1 MKVFRDRGVR
11 RHRAALRGA
20 VSTSATL
27 CEVIAKEI
35 GYPLEEVTPESR
47 LAEELELDLFDLAE
61 LVEAL
66 ESTFS
71 ARIPDS
77 ALHSFR
83 SVADVER
90 FLRAELRP
98 AAPDHA
104 KWTSERAISR
114 RQTRVPLH
122 PG

>member
-1 MKVFRDRGVR
+1 MKVVRDRGVR

-20 VSTSATL
+20 VSMSAAV

-35 GYPLEEVTPESR
+35 GYPREQVTPESR
-47 LAEELELDLFDLAE
+47 LGDELRLDFFDLAE
-61 LVEAL
+61 LVQAL

-83 SVADVER
+83 SVADIER
-90 FLRAELRP
+90 FLRAELHP
-98 AAPDHA
+98 AAA
-104 KWTSERAISR
+104 RTSGKPRGSRPRVVSIGERHR
-114 RQTRVPLH
+114 
-122 PG
+122 

>member
-20 VSTSATL
+20 VSMSAAV

-35 GYPLEEVTPESR
+35 GYPLEQVTPESR
-47 LAEELELDLFDLAE
+47 LGEQLGLDFFDLAE

-71 ARIPDS
+71 APIPDS

-83 SVADVER
+83 SVADIER

-98 AAPDHA
+98 AAAREP
-104 KWTSERAISR
+104 ERSARDR
-114 RQTRVPLH
+114 RARRIE
-122 PG
+122 